1 MTANIVI
8 IGGGLAGLSAGCY
21 ARASGFRT
29 TIVEHN
35 LSLGGVCTAWPRNG
49 YTIDGCIHWL
59 TGGPFAKLYEEL
71 GILPKVKLHT
81 IEEFARYRNIERGV
95 DVSFARDLAAVGDA
109 LKQIAPEDAQ
119 EIDRM
124 MSSAVE
130 FTAVDPGIAPP
141 ELQGLKDTVA
151 RVWDAR
157 SESGLFVH
165 YRKPLGVWLREHVR
179 NEQLRRILSSFVPPE
194 APALFLLMVFGYLAR
209 GFLSRP
215 DGGSGKFRDALIASY
230 HRLGGAERLHTTV
243 DEILVENGRA
253 CGVRLDDGTTIDA
266 DIVISTSSMP
276 ETVLRLLGGGF
287 GADETRAR
295 LERWKLFDPI
305 VLVSFGVASALEG
318 VPPTLLVDGIAPFEV
333 GGKTNDRLYI
343 RTYNDDPLMAPKGH
357 TVVQTM
363 LTTNYDWWASRGT
376 GYMAAKDAVIE
387 QTLGVLESHLPQLR
401 RAVQVADV
409 ATPLTYWRQTRSWRG
424 AFEGWMPRG
433 ESMLTHV
440 KKTFPKLDGL
450 YLAGQWVEPGGGVPM
465 AILSGRQVVQ
475 LLCADRDHLF
485 CTPPIE
491 ATG

>member
-1 MTANIVI
+1 MTTNIVI

-29 TIVEHN
+29 TIIEHN

-59 TGGPFAKLYEEL
+59 TGGAFAKLYEEL
-71 GILPKVKLHT
+71 GIVPKVGLHT
-81 IEEFARYRNIERGV
+81 IQEFARYRNIERGI
-95 DVSFARDLAAVGDA
+95 DISFARDLEMIARE
-109 LKQIAPEDAQ
+109 LKQVAPEDAH

-124 MSSAVE
+124 MTSALE
-130 FTAVDPGIAPP
+130 MATFDPGIAPP
-141 ELQGLKDTVA
+141 ELQGLKEAAA

-157 SESGLFVH
+157 SEIGLLVH
-165 YRKPLGVWLREHVR
+165 YRKPLGVWVREHLK
-179 NEQLRRILSSFVPPE
+179 NDELRRILLSFVPPE
-194 APALFLLMVFGYLAR
+194 APALFLLMVFGYLAK

-215 DGGSGKFRDALIASY
+215 DGGSGRFRDALVATY

-243 DEILVENGRA
+243 DEIVVDKGRA
-253 CGVRLDDGTTIDA
+253 RGVRLDDGTVVDA
-266 DIVISTSSMP
+266 DIVISTSSVP
-276 ETVLRLLGGGF
+276 ETVLRLLGGGY
-287 GADETRAR
+287 GANETRAR

-305 VLVSFGVASALEG
+305 VLVSFGVASKLEG

-333 GGKTNDRLYI
+333 GGRMNDRLYV
-343 RTYNDDPLMAPKGH
+343 RTYNDDPLMAPPGH
-357 TVVQTM
+357 TVVQAV
-363 LTTNYDWWASRGT
+363 LTTSYDWWASRGT
-376 GYMAAKDAVIE
+376 GYMAAKDAVIDRTIT
-387 QTLGVLESHLPQLR
+387 QLESHLPQLR

-433 ESMLTHV
+433 ESTFTHM
-440 KKTFPKLDGL
+440 KKTLPNLEGL
-450 YLAGQWVEPGGGVPM
+450 YMAGQWVEPGGGVPM

-475 LLCADRDHLF
+475 LLCADRNQLF
-485 CTPPIE
+485 CTPALE

>member
-1 MTANIVI
+1 MTTNIVI

-71 GILPKVKLHT
+71 GILPKVGLHT
-81 IEEFARYRNIERGV
+81 IEEFARYRNIERGI
-95 DVSFARDLAAVGDA
+95 DIAFTRDLSMVARE
-109 LKQIAPEDAQ
+109 LKQVAPEDAH

-124 MSSAVE
+124 MSSALE
-130 FTAVDPGIAPP
+130 MTSFDPGIAPP
-141 ELQGLKDTVA
+141 ELQGLKEAAA

-157 SESGLFVH
+157 SEIGLLVH
-165 YRKPLGVWLREHVR
+165 YRKPLGVWVREHVK
-179 NEQLRRILSSFVPPE
+179 NEQLRRILLSFVPPE
-194 APALFLLMVFGYLAR
+194 APALFLLMVFGYLSK

-215 DGGSGKFRDALIASY
+215 DGGSGRFRDALVATY
-230 HRLGGAERLHTTV
+230 HRLGGTERLHTTV
-243 DEILVENGRA
+243 DEILVDKGRA
-253 CGVRLDDGTTIDA
+253 RGVRLDDGTVIDA
-266 DIVISTSSMP
+266 DVVISTSSVP
-276 ETVLRLLGGGF
+276 ETVLRLLGGGY
-287 GADETRAR
+287 GANETRAR

-333 GGKTNDRLYI
+333 GGRMNDRLYV
-343 RTYNDDPLMAPKGH
+343 RTYNDDPLMAPPGH

-363 LTTNYDWWASRGT
+363 LTTSYDWWASRGT
-376 GYMAAKDAVIE
+376 GYMAAKDVIID
-387 QTLGVLESHLPQLR
+387 QTITQLEAHLPQLR

-409 ATPLTYWRQTRSWRG
+409 ATPLTFWRQTRSWRG

-433 ESMLTHV
+433 ESTFTHM
-440 KKTFPKLDGL
+440 KKTLPDLEGL
-450 YLAGQWVEPGGGVPM
+450 YMAGQWVEPGGGVPM
-465 AILSGRQVVQ
+465 AVLSGRQVVQ
-475 LLCADRDHLF
+475 LLCADRNQLF
-485 CTPPIE
+485 CTPPVE
-491 ATG
+491 VAG